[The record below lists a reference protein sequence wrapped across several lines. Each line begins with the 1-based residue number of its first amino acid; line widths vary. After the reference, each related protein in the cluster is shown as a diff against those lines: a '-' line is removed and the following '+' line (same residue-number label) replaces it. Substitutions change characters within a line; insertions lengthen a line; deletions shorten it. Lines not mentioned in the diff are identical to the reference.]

1 MQIES
6 CLGNPEIAVGRGVDI
21 EGDFLIDSKKM

>member
-1 MQIES
+1 MQIDS
-6 CLGNPEIAVGRGVDI
+6 CLGNPEIAVGRGVDS

>member
-6 CLGNPEIAVGRGVDI
+6 CLGNPEITVCANVNSED
-21 EGDFLIDSKKM
+21 DFLIDTKKM